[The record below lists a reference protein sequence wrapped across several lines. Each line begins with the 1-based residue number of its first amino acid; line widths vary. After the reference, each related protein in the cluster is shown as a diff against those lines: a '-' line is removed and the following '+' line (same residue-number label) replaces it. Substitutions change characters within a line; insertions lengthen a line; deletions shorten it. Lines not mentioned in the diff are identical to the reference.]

1 MASSLFQ
8 SRYGI
13 ILEMFLVVVL
23 FLVAPASSV
32 AVDLSLKLSWS
43 GDAPPSYQRPRYLPP
58 RIFTRD
64 DSSSCALEEHSKCGS
79 QVPDDFCCPN
89 DSQCMVIASNTTIVC
104 CPKGVSCDAIQ
115 PIVCDVALQ
124 DIEEHPDAPIHTL
137 ALDKSMKRCGSACC
151 PFGYVCRDGERCQLD
166 DNQTDYDYLIPESLS
181 KPSSTSTPTSSTAL
195 TLETSE
201 VSSTV
206 ITEPSSTS
214 TSAPQSSNFNN
225 DDEDEDEDE
234 DEEKGKISPA
244 GVVTACTVGGVCCL
258 AGLGIFVW
266 LKWFRKRPDIPNTP
280 SHESWGYFST
290 PGGSTKQLYLARG
303 PDDKFVVTPTT
314 AGFSPPPIPQASGRR
329 DNYSPVEL
337 PATPVSLCM
346 WMNLEDAS
354 VEEPRLAY
362 VMPAKQPPKK

>member
-1 MASSLFQ
+1 MASSFFLP
-8 SRYGI
+8 RVGI
-13 ILEMFLVVVL
+13 IFEIFLVVGL
-23 FLVAPASSV
+23 FLLTPASSA

-43 GDAPPSYQRPRYLPP
+43 QEAPPSYQRPRDLSP
-58 RIFTRD
+58 RVFSRD
-64 DSSSCALEEHSKCGS
+64 DSSTCALEEYSQCGS

-124 DIEEHPDAPIHTL
+124 DISNHPDAPIHTL

-166 DNQTDYDYLIPESLS
+166 DNQDGYDYLVPESVS
-181 KPSSTSTPTSSTAL
+181 EPSSSTSTPVSSTAL
-195 TLETSE
+195 ALATSE
-201 VSSTV
+201 VSSTT
-206 ITEPSSTS
+206 IPEPSSTS
-214 TSAPQSSNFNN
+214 TGSTEPSNS
-225 DDEDEDEDE
+225 DDGEEDK
-234 DEEKGKISPA
+234 EKGKISPA

-258 AGLGIFVW
+258 AGLGIFIW
-266 LKWFRKRPDIPNTP
+266 LKWFRKRPDSPNTP

-303 PDDKFVVTPTT
+303 PDDKFVVTPST
-314 AGFSPPPIPQASGRR
+314 AGFSPPPIPQAPGRR

-346 WMNLEDAS
+346 WMDLEDAS

-362 VMPAKQPPKK
+362 VLPAKQPAEK